1 MEEKKPISHFV
12 AGLIIAAILIIYSTI
27 LNYMELFQNQAL
39 GWVSYFILIGGLI
52 LFVNLY
58 GKAKNNQ
65 VTFGNLFSYGFKATA
80 IITLIMILYIVIFF
94 MAFPEFKDKIME
106 TAREGMEKQG
116 KMTDDQIDQGLEMF
130 ERNFILFTGGGVL
143 FMYLLLG
150 AIGSL
155 IGAAITKK
163 QPRNPFDQQS
173 L

>member
-12 AGLIIAAILIIYSTI
+12 AGLIIAAILIIYTTL
-27 LNYMELFQNQAL
+27 LNYMGLFQNQSL
-39 GWVSYFILIGGLI
+39 GWVAYFVLIGGLV

-65 VTFGNLFSYGFKATA
+65 VTFGNLFSYGFKATS

-94 MAFPEFKDKIME
+94 MAFPEFKDKIVE

-116 KMTDDQIDQGLEMF
+116 NMTDDQIDQGLEMF
-130 ERNFILFTGGGVL
+130 ERNFILFTGGGAL
-143 FMYLLLG
+143 FMYLVLG

-163 QPRNPFDQQS
+163 QPRSPFDQQS
-173 L
+173 I